1 MEHWLEK
8 SIFYE
13 IYPQSFYDSNGDGI
27 GDIPGITSKLDYI
40 KELGCNAL
48 WLNPCYLSPFG
59 DAGYDVADY
68 CQVAPRYGTNNDLTR
83 LFEEAH
89 KREMH
94 VILDLVPGHTSIE
107 HPWFKESCKAEPNE
121 YSGRYIWSDSIWT
134 DVAGYGS
141 ITGSLR
147 GLYQRN
153 GNVATNFFS
162 NQPALNYGFANP
174 SEPWQSAVNSPEAL
188 ATRQAMKDAM
198 HFWLSKGCDGFRVDM
213 AGSLVKND
221 TDSTETIKLWQDI
234 RAFLDKDFPD
244 AVLVSEWGEPD
255 KSLIGGFHMD
265 FLLHFGPSHYLDLFR
280 CEHPYFSREGKG
292 DAFPFVKTYTR
303 NYNLTNKKGMICI
316 PSGNHDMQRI
326 RKYLDCQELK
336 LVYAFLMS
344 MPGVP
349 FIYYGDET
357 GMRHLELDSVEGGYD
372 RTGART
378 PMQWDNGK
386 NYGFSNAPADKLYI
400 QQDLQEDAPVVSA
413 AMADQNSLW
422 HEIQKLAGI
431 RRNYP
436 ALCASGEIEF
446 IYCEPAK
453 YPLVYL
459 RSDGDC
465 KILIALNPSAK
476 EACCPCPYNMGEVIY
491 ALGKDITIENGM
503 LHIAGE
509 SAAFIVC

>member
-1 MEHWLEK
+1 M
-8 SIFYE
+8 
-13 IYPQSFYDSNGDGI
+13 
-27 GDIPGITSKLDYI
+27 
-40 KELGCNAL
+40 
-48 WLNPCYLSPFG
+48 LSL
-59 DAGYDVADY
+59 
-68 CQVAPRYGTNNDLTR
+68 C
-83 LFEEAH
+83 
-89 KREMH
+89 
-94 VILDLVPGHTSIE
+94 
-107 HPWFKESCKAEPNE
+107 
-121 YSGRYIWSDSIWT
+121 
-134 DVAGYGS
+134 
-141 ITGSLR
+141 
-147 GLYQRN
+147 
-153 GNVATNFFS
+153 
-162 NQPALNYGFANP
+162 
-174 SEPWQSAVNSPEAL
+174 
-188 ATRQAMKDAM
+188 
-198 HFWLSKGCDGFRVDM
+198 
-213 AGSLVKND
+213 
-221 TDSTETIKLWQDI
+221 
-234 RAFLDKDFPD
+234 
-244 AVLVSEWGEPD
+244 
-255 KSLIGGFHMD
+255 
-265 FLLHFGPSHYLDLFR
+265 
-280 CEHPYFSREGKG
+280 
-292 DAFPFVKTYTR
+292 
-303 NYNLTNKKGMICI
+303 
-316 PSGNHDMQRI
+316 
-326 RKYLDCQELK
+326 
-336 LVYAFLMS
+336 
-344 MPGVP
+344 PGVP